1 MSTLLISFIILLFFA
16 LLMGISYFSSKDAT
30 NETFFTGNR
39 RSPWYLVAFGMIGS
53 TISGVTFIS
62 VPGEVGN
69 TAWTYFQFLLG
80 NFFGYWIIA
89 LVLIP
94 LYYRLNL
101 VSIYTYLDQR
111 FGVRSY
117 KTGAFFFLLSQTIG
131 ASFRLYLAAGVLQ
144 LAFFNALGIPFWVT
158 VLLTLLMIWIY
169 THRAGIKTVVWTDSL
184 QTLFILGA
192 VGITIWTV
200 SKQLDMGFGEMIS
213 TIDHHPYSKIFDWDW
228 QSKTNFFKQFAA
240 GLGIVITINGLD
252 QNMMQKNLT
261 CKTRKDAQKNIFWFS
276 FAFIIANLLFLCLGV
291 MLYFYAQQ
299 KGVELP
305 TRSDDLYPILAM
317 QHFGTLAGAL
327 FLLGIL
333 AAAYS
338 SADSALTA
346 LTTSFCIDFLN
357 LNTGSP
363 KSKTTRFK
371 VHIGFSI
378 LMFLVIIGF
387 RIINNDSVVSA
398 VFRVAGYTYGP
409 LLGLFAF
416 GILTKRQVK
425 DRYVPVIGLL
435 SPILSYLINI
445 NSEVL
450 FGGYKFGFELLLLNG
465 LITFIGLLL
474 VTKKNTH
481 ENDNTTLSRS

>member
-1 MSTLLISFIILLFFA
+1 MSTTLISIIILSFFA
-16 LLMGISYFSSKDAT
+16 LLMAISYFSSRHAT
-30 NETFFTGNR
+30 NDTFFTGNR

-69 TAWTYFQFLLG
+69 SAWTYLQFLIG
-80 NFFGYWIIA
+80 NFFGYWLIA

-94 LYYRLNL
+94 LYYKLNL

-144 LAFFNALGIPFWVT
+144 IGFFEALGIPFWLT
-158 VLLTLLMIWIY
+158 VLMTLFLIWIY
-169 THRAGIKTVVWTDSL
+169 TYKAGIKTVVWTDTL

-192 VGITIWTV
+192 VGITIFMI
-200 SKQLDMGFGEMIS
+200 SKQLNLSSKELVD
-213 TIDHHPYSKIFDWDW
+213 TVVHHPYSRIFDWDW
-228 QSKTNFFKQFAA
+228 QSKTNFFKQFFA
-240 GLGIVITINGLD
+240 GLGIVLVMNGLD

-261 CKTRKDAQKNIFWFS
+261 CKTQKDAQKNVFWFS
-276 FAFIIANLLFLCLGV
+276 FAFIIANIFFLSLGV
-291 MLYFYAQQ
+291 MLYAFAQQ
-299 KGVELP
+299 KGIAIP
-305 TRSDDLYPILAM
+305 DRSDDLFPFLAL
-317 QHFGTLAGAL
+317 QYFGTFAGAL

-357 LNTGSP
+357 IDANKP
-363 KSKTTRFK
+363 KSKKTRFF
-371 VHIGFSI
+371 VHIGFSL
-378 LMFLVIIGF
+378 LMFIVIVLF
-387 RIINNDSVVSA
+387 RIINNDSVVTA

-416 GILTKRQVK
+416 GILTKRKVN
-425 DRYVPVIGLL
+425 DRLVPAIGIASPLITYV
-435 SPILSYLINI
+435 INI
-445 NSEVL
+445 NSESWL
-450 FGGYKFGFELLLLNG
+450 AGYQFGFELLWLNG
-465 LITFIGLLL
+465 AFTFLGMLFFSNL
-474 VTKKNTH
+474 
-481 ENDNTTLSRS
+481 ENYE

>member
-1 MSTLLISFIILLFFA
+1 MSTVLIAIIILAFFA
-16 LLMGISYFSSKDAT
+16 VLMGVSWFTSRNADS
-30 NETFFTGNR
+30 ETFFTGNR

-62 VPGEVGN
+62 VPGEVGSS
-69 TAWTYFQFLLG
+69 AWTYLQFLLG
-80 NFFGYWIIA
+80 NFIGYWVIA

-117 KTGAFFFLLSQTIG
+117 KTGAFFFLVSQTIG

-144 LAFFNALGIPFWVT
+144 IAFFNDFGIPFWLT
-158 VLLTLLMIWIY
+158 VLITLFLIWIY
-169 THRAGIKTVVWTDSL
+169 TYRAGIKTVVWTDSL

-192 VGITIWTV
+192 VGITIWV
-200 SKQLDMGFGEMIS
+200 ILNQLDLNFKEMVS
-213 TIDHHPYSKIFDWDW
+213 VVDQHPFSRVFDWDW
-228 QSKTNFFKQFAA
+228 KSKTNFFKQFAA
-240 GLGIVITINGLD
+240 GVGIVLTMNGLD

-276 FAFIIANLLFLCLGV
+276 FAFIIANIFFLSLGV
-291 MLYFYAQQ
+291 MLYYYAGQ

-305 TRSDDLYPILAM
+305 TRTDDLFPLLAIKY
-317 QHFGTLAGAL
+317 FGPVAGAL

-333 AAAYS
+333 SAAYS

-357 LNTGSP
+357 LDPAAP
-363 KSKTTRFK
+363 KSKQTRML
-371 VHIGFSI
+371 VHVSFSL
-378 LMFLVIIGF
+378 LMFLVIVIF
-387 RIINNDSVVSA
+387 RIINNESVVSA

-416 GILTKRQVK
+416 GILSKRQVK
-425 DRYVPVIGLL
+425 DRFVPAIGLM
-435 SPILSYLINI
+435 SPVLCYIINI
-445 NSEVL
+445 NSEAWL
-450 FGGYKFGFELLLLNG
+450 GGYKFGFELLLLNG
-465 LITFIGLLL
+465 LLMFTGLLL
-474 VTKKNTH
+474 VSQKKQ
-481 ENDNTTLSRS
+481 